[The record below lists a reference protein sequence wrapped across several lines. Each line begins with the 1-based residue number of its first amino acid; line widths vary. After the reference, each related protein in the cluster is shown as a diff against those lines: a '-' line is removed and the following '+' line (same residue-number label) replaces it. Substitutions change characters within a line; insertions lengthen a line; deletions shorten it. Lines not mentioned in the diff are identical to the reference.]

1 MSEPPTTTSA
11 LRATLEAL
19 SPEDRKRAIRDELLK
34 RSRARRSLSPF
45 AKYAHDPVAF
55 ARDELGVTLWSRQQE
70 FVRAVFEFAIVCVAS
85 GHKTGKSMA
94 EGAVIALC
102 WLLTKPRGKVIMT
115 SGNSDQ
121 VKLVLWDELTR
132 VCQTSGILERI
143 GGHLNADPRNG
154 LHLPDGR
161 FIVGLTAKD
170 GPRIAG
176 HSGDETLFI
185 VDEANG
191 FADELWRAIR
201 GNLLGGAHACCSGN
215 PTRTSGWFFEYFTT
229 KKSEAHT
236 MRISSRETPN
246 YIEGRKVIPGLA
258 TREDV
263 DALIREYG
271 EGSAEVQIRV
281 DGMHAD
287 ENSNSVIGVGPLEAA
302 VQRWSGGAFA
312 SCPSRLAIGVDV
324 ARFGDDDSVIQPLR
338 GQVGGVSE
346 VRHGFDTVAVAG
358 VAKQMAL
365 DLRRTEVGS
374 WKWER
379 PIVIVDVSGL
389 GAGVADQL
397 RRCPEIE
404 LLEADSSTN
413 ANERDK
419 HHRLRDELWWTTRA
433 WLREGGALPPDPKR
447 DEELLAPTYGFD
459 GEGRTLVESKDSVK
473 KRLKRSPDRAD
484 ALCLAIARPGQGAV
498 RSFRV
503 GGA

>member
-1 MSEPPTTTSA
+1 MSSA

-19 SPEDRKRAIRDELLK
+19 SPDDRRRAIRDELLK

-45 AKYAHDPVAF
+45 AKYANDPVGF
-55 ARDELGVTLWSRQQE
+55 ARNELGVTLWSRQQE

-185 VDEANG
+185 VDESNG

-281 DGMHAD
+281 DGMHAT
-287 ENSNSVIGVGPLEAA
+287 ENSNSVIHVGPLEAA
-302 VQRWSGGAFA
+302 VTRWSDVLWQTAIG
-312 SCPSRLAIGVDV
+312 RLALGVDV
-324 ARFGDDDSVIQPLR
+324 ARFGDDDSVVQPVR
-338 GQVGGVSE
+338 GTIGGVSS
-346 VRHGFDTVAVAG
+346 VKHGLDTVAVAAI
-358 VAKQMAL
+358 AKTMAL
-365 DLRRTEVGS
+365 DMRRMERGV
-374 WKWER
+374 WER
-379 PIVIVDVSGL
+379 PIVVVDTSGL

-397 RRCPEIE
+397 RRCAE
-404 LLEADSSTN
+404 LELFEADSSTN

-419 HHRLRDELWWTTRA
+419 HHRLRDEMWWTTRT
-433 WLREGGALPPDPKR
+433 WLREAALPKDAKR

-459 GEGRTLVESKDSVK
+459 GEGRTLVESKDTVK

-484 ALCLAIARPGQGAV
+484 ALCLAVARPMRGQV
-498 RSFRV
+498 RSFHVR
-503 GGA
+503 GL